1 MRLLFLGGT
10 AFVGRHMV
18 EAARARGHE
27 VTLFHRGQTNPDL
40 FPDVE
45 HLYGDRERD
54 LAVLGG
60 RRWEAAIDTSGYLP
74 RVVRH
79 AAERLA
85 DVVDHYTFISAR
97 MVYAGIKSPP
107 AQLTE
112 QAPVMTLSDPT
123 IEEVTG
129 ETYGPLK
136 ALCEQV
142 VEQVLPGRVLTIRPC
157 VIVGPHDPEDRF
169 IYWLRRIDR
178 GGTIVVLG
186 PPQQP
191 VQLIDARDLAEWLLR
206 MIEAGAVGIYNAT
219 GPQRPLHDILAAMQQ
234 VSGRAAELVWVDAA
248 FLKASR
254 VIPAEHVRAAFPLC
268 LSPALPGLNSIDSA
282 KAIAAGLTVRP
293 FATTIADTLEWD
305 RRRPQTPITEL
316 GLTTDQERRIVQMR
330 QRIPPLDR

>member
-10 AFVGRHMV
+10 AFVGRHVV
-18 EAARARGHE
+18 EAAQARGHE

-45 HLYGDRERD
+45 HLYGDREGD

-79 AAERLA
+79 SAERLA
-85 DVVDHYTFISAR
+85 DAVDHYTFISAR
-97 MVYAGIKSPP
+97 MVYAGIKAPP

-142 VEQVLPGRVLTIRPC
+142 VEQVLPSRVLTIRPC

-191 VQLIDARDLAEWLLR
+191 VQLIDARDLAAWLLR
-206 MIEAGAVGIYNAT
+206 MIEAGAVGVYNAT
-219 GPQRPLHDILAAMQQ
+219 GPQRPFHGILETMQQ
-234 VSGRAAELVWVDAA
+234 VTGSAAELVWVDAA
-248 FLKASR
+248 FLKASQ
-254 VIPAEHVRAAFPLC
+254 VIPEEHVRAAFPLC
-268 LSPALPGLNSIDSA
+268 LSPSLPGLNSIDSA
-282 KAIAAGLTVRP
+282 KAIAAGLTFRP
-293 FATTIADTLEWD
+293 FATTIADTREWD
-305 RRRPQTPITEL
+305 RHRSQTPITEL
-316 GLTTDQERRIVQMR
+316 GLTSDQERRIVQLR
-330 QRIPPLDR
+330 QRLPPLDR